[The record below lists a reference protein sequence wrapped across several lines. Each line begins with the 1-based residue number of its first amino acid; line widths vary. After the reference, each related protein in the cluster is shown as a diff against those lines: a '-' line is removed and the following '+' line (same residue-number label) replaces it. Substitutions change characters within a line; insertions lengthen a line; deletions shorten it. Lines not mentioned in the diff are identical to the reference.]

1 MTIKIVKNI
10 VAYEVAKQDSVDS
23 QKQPSTPTEENIE
36 HMHEHVQRPELL
48 MGSTY
53 KIKTPNS
60 EHALYVTINDI
71 ILNPGSEHEIR
82 RPFEMFIN
90 SKNMDQ
96 FQWIVALTRVASAVF
111 RKGGDVSFLAEELK
125 AVFDPHGGYFKRG
138 GKFMPSLVAEIGE
151 ALEKHFTMIGLLK
164 KPEISEHQQKIMD
177 EKRIEFELKNAS
189 KVKDSHQ
196 EITEHDPEPSAFP
209 EEAQLCKKC
218 HTKAVILMDGC
229 LTCLS
234 CGDSK
239 CG

>member
-1 MTIKIVKNI
+1 MSTKIVKNI
-10 VAYEVAKQDSVDS
+10 VAFEVVNKDD
-23 QKQPSTPTEENIE
+23 KKPEEKAADIE
-36 HMHEHVQRPELL
+36 HMHESVQRPELL

-71 ILNPGSEHEIR
+71 ILNQGTEHELR

-111 RKGGDVSFLAEELK
+111 RKGGDVTFLAEELK

-138 GKFMPSLVAEIGE
+138 GKFMPSVVAEIGD

-164 KPEISEHQQKIMD
+164 KPELPAHQQEILD
-177 EKRIEFELKNAS
+177 EKRAQFDQAKKLTNE
-189 KVKDSHQ
+189 VKDTSH
-196 EITEHDPEPSAFP
+196 EASDFP

-218 HTKAVILMDGC
+218 HTKAAILMDGC

>member
-1 MTIKIVKNI
+1 MSIKIVKNI
-10 VAYEVAKQDSVDS
+10 VAFEVVNKDD
-23 QKQPSTPTEENIE
+23 KKPEEKAADIE
-36 HMHEHVQRPELL
+36 HMHESVQRPELL

-71 ILNPGSEHEIR
+71 ILNQGTEHELR

-111 RKGGDVSFLAEELK
+111 RKGGDVTFLAEELK

-138 GKFMPSLVAEIGE
+138 GKFMPSVVAEIGD

-164 KPEISEHQQKIMD
+164 KPELPAHQQEILD
-177 EKRIEFELKNAS
+177 EKRAQFDQAKKLTNE
-189 KVKDSHQ
+189 VKDTSY
-196 EITEHDPEPSAFP
+196 ETSDFP

-218 HTKAVILMDGC
+218 HTKAAILMDGC